1 MFLPEKITIH
11 EINRILKY
19 VLLWGEF
26 SMSQNSKVLKYPSNF
41 YPDKAI
47 VESTGRILQEPN
59 SQN

>member
-26 SMSQNSKVLKYPSNF
+26 SMSQNSNVLKYPSNL
-41 YPDKAI
+41 YPDMAI
-47 VESTGRILQEPN
+47 VESTGRKFQEPN